1 MKELVKGNLKVI
13 ERKEGQIYI
22 GKKQRK
28 NGVFYKVSIFNA
40 RSLEEAM
47 SYIDLDL
54 I

>member
-28 NGVFYKVSIFNA
+28 KWSI
-40 RSLEEAM
+40 L
-47 SYIDLDL
+47 
-54 I
+54 